1 MQQGIQQEPL
11 HQRPVMPPLPMQ
23 ESVRQPLAHDVRN
36 GDEDIYELDDE
47 PEVIPTPTR
56 MGTNTRGRLP
66 VPEPE
71 AQPSQRPSSE
81 QRPQRPIR
89 RLEQKGLDL
98 PRGNRNPPSGD
109 VIDIPAFLRKR

>member
-1 MQQGIQQEPL
+1 PQAQE
-11 HQRPVMPPLPMQ
+11 QA
-23 ESVRQPLAHDVRN
+23 RQALAHDVRSA
-36 GDEDIYELDDE
+36 DEDIFELDED
-47 PEVIPTPTR
+47 PEVIPTPGR
-56 MGTNTRGRLP
+56 GMGTVAHGRLP

-71 AQPSQRPSSE
+71 AQSSPRPSSD

-98 PRGNRNPPSGD
+98 PRSNRTPPSGD